1 MKDYNIKN
9 QLKSLG
15 QEDNIQ
21 RRFHDQKQEI
31 VNQLMQEKK
40 EKETI
45 EQLMKVL
52 NMKIPNDLTKEIENL
67 FKEIGKLKGEK

>member
-1 MKDYNIKN
+1 MKDYNIN
-9 QLKSLG
+9 SQLTSLG
-15 QEDNIQ
+15 QDNIQ

-31 VNQLMQEKK
+31 INQLMQEKK

>member
-9 QLKSLG
+9 QLKSFG
-15 QEDNIQ
+15 QDNIQ

-31 VNQLMQEKK
+31 INQLMQEKK

-67 FKEIGKLKGEK
+67 FKKISNLKGEK